1 MASLWVLAFVLA
13 LCALSEQ
20 DWLMSPLF
28 AFLLLT
34 LFLSESEM
42 TGKFGGA
49 IMRILHYIS
58 SLSSEC
64 EDRIYFDSLT
74 MSMIFSDNNHLH
86 TVIVLKVAQNI
97 VDIRINETLPIGEV
111 GTLAYRGRKCL
122 FIFRI
127 HHNTNDQ
134 QFLAN

>member
-1 MASLWVLAFVLA
+1 
-13 LCALSEQ
+13 
-20 DWLMSPLF
+20 MSPLF

-42 TGKFGGA
+42 AGKCGGA

-64 EDRIYFDSLT
+64 EDRVYFDSLT

-97 VDIRINETLPIGEV
+97 VDLRINETLKTGAVRKPHPLG
-111 GTLAYRGRKCL
+111 GRKCL
-122 FIFRI
+122 FIFGI